1 MLFGYI
7 KDFSIRYNYI
17 DLKTNKVFKSFDSDL
32 KRVQW
37 LRNLSLESL
46 LIVSKEMKLE
56 EIKVP
61 WYENNFELVKLVF
74 PFIIVLYFF
83 IGY

>member
-7 KDFSIRYNYI
+7 KDYTVKYVYR
-17 DLKTNKVFKSFDSDL
+17 DEKTNQIVKSFDSYEQKL
-32 KRVQW
+32 KW
-37 LRNLSLESL
+37 LSSFTSDQLA
-46 LIVSKEMKLE
+46 EMLWGLRQE

-74 PFIIVLYFF
+74 PFVIVLFCIFF
-83 IGY
+83 

>member
-17 DLKTNKVFKSFDSDL
+17 DLKTNKVFKSFDSDS

-56 EIKVP
+56 EIKIP

-74 PFIIVLYFF
+74 PFVIVLFCIFF
-83 IGY
+83 

>member
-7 KDFSIRYNYI
+7 KDYTVKYVYR
-17 DLKTNKVFKSFDSDL
+17 DEKTNKIVKSFNSYEQKL
-32 KRVQW
+32 KW
-37 LRNLSLESL
+37 LSFFTNDQ
-46 LIVSKEMKLE
+46 LIDMLWGLRQE

-74 PFIIVLYFF
+74 PFVIFF
-83 IGY
+83 YCIFF